1 MHVNPSDDALR
12 ELLEASTTIAMVGA
26 SSKPD
31 RPSNGVMRLLL
42 EAGFRVVP
50 VSPRETEVL
59 GVRAV
64 PSLAAIT
71 EPVDIVDVFRRAE
84 ETPEVADEAVAAGAR
99 VLWLQ
104 LGISNEDAAARA
116 RGGGLKVVM
125 DLCLGQT
132 VRRLGIVKGG
142 GRPSAATE
150 REVREAALDETI
162 AGSFPASDPPSSLPN
177 PADRGAIARLGG
189 RGSSTGS

>member
-1 MHVNPSDDALR
+1 MHVNPSDEALR
-12 ELLEASTTIAMVGA
+12 ELLLSSTTIAMVGA
-26 SSKPD
+26 SSKID

-42 EAGFRVVP
+42 EAGFRVIP

-64 PSLAAIT
+64 PSLAEIA

-84 ETPEVADEAVAAGAR
+84 ETPGVADEAVAIGAR

-116 RGGGLKVVM
+116 HAAGLRVVM
-125 DLCLGQT
+125 DLCIGQT
-132 VRRLGIVKGG
+132 VRRLGIVKTGG
-142 GRPSAATE
+142 PQPAATE
-150 REVREAALDETI
+150 GEVREAALDETI

-177 PADRGAIARLGG
+177 PADRGAIARLREG
-189 RGSSTGS
+189 RSGKR

>member
-1 MHVNPSDDALR
+1 
-12 ELLEASTTIAMVGA
+12 
-26 SSKPD
+26 
-31 RPSNGVMRLLL
+31 
-42 EAGFRVVP
+42 
-50 VSPRETEVL
+50 
-59 GVRAV
+59 
-64 PSLAAIT
+64 
-71 EPVDIVDVFRRAE
+71 
-84 ETPEVADEAVAAGAR
+84 
-99 VLWLQ
+99 
-104 LGISNEDAAARA
+104 
-116 RGGGLKVVM
+116 M

-142 GRPSAATE
+142 GLRPAATE